1 MEFEPTIPLT
11 IYKLSRPALQPRSV
25 SHFCHNYLLKI
36 KIMSKIK
43 DLKKEHKKLKTIT
56 KRTTKIRLND
66 RTSDSWINL
75 RELKKL
81 KLSVKDKINQLK
93 H

>member
-1 MEFEPTIPLT
+1 
-11 IYKLSRPALQPRSV
+11 
-25 SHFCHNYLLKI
+25 
-36 KIMSKIK
+36 MSKLK
-43 DLKKEHKKLKTIT
+43 DLKRKHKKLETLT
-56 KRTTKIRLND
+56 KKATKQRLND

-81 KLSVKDKINQLK
+81 KLRLKDKINQLK

>member
-1 MEFEPTIPLT
+1 
-11 IYKLSRPALQPRSV
+11 
-25 SHFCHNYLLKI
+25 
-36 KIMSKIK
+36 MSKIK
-43 DLKKEHKKLKTIT
+43 DLKKEHKKLEAVT
-56 KRTTKIRLND
+56 KRATKKRLND
-66 RTSDSWINL
+66 RTSDSWLNL

>member
-1 MEFEPTIPLT
+1 MRFHLIV
-11 IYKLSRPALQPRSV
+11 V
-25 SHFCHNYLLKI
+25 SHFCLNDLLILKR
-36 KIMSKIK
+36 MSEIK
-43 DLKKEHKKLKTIT
+43 DLKKEHKKLETIT
-56 KRTTKIRLND
+56 KRTMKKRLND
-66 RTSDSWINL
+66 RTSDSWISL

>member
-1 MEFEPTIPLT
+1 M
-11 IYKLSRPALQPRSV
+11 KLMSV
-25 SHFCHNYLLKI
+25 
-36 KIMSKIK
+36 IK

-56 KRTTKIRLND
+56 KKTIKIRLND
-66 RTSDSWINL
+66 RASDSWINL

-81 KLSVKDKINQLK
+81 KLSVKDKISQLK